1 MPNVAVSDLVQRV
14 YDMVDDNSLLYPQS
28 EVLTYVNEA
37 LRVLNL
43 FTGFLQTTVNITGNS
58 VINRVWYDTPDPIVI
73 PLRVQFE
80 GTYLYKNSLT
90 KLGQVYG
97 QWTAETT
104 ATTGIPVAHWTP
116 VGLTKFGIHPADA
129 IGNGVIGVTGIR
141 NPAILTINDTL
152 PIPNEYTEPLEELTA
167 FSLQLKEGFP
177 LFQKSALLYTK
188 FLSRMKDQARWR
200 KVTMP
205 SYYVEQ
211 KEPK

>member
-1 MPNVAVSDLVQRV
+1 M
-14 YDMVDDNSLLYPQS
+14 DNNNLLYPQS
-28 EVLTYVNEA
+28 EVLIYVNEA
-37 LRVLNL
+37 MRVLNL
-43 FTGFLQTTVNITGNS
+43 FTGFLQTTVDIPGDS
-58 VINRVWYDTPDPIVI
+58 VANRVWYDTPDPIVI

-80 GTYLYKNSLT
+80 GDYLYKNSLN

-104 ATTGIPVAHWTP
+104 ANTGRPVSHWTP

-129 IGNGVIGVTGIR
+129 IGGGVISVTGIR
-141 NPAILTINDTL
+141 NPAILGINDII
-152 PIPNEYTEPLEELTA
+152 PIPNEYAEPLEELAA

-177 LFQKSALLYTK
+177 LFEKAAMMYTK

-200 KVTMP
+200 KDTMP
-205 SYYVEQ
+205 AYYVEQ